1 MRTSPPGRQTG
12 IAVLTAILVV
22 AIATVLAVNLLWQT
36 SVGLNRTENLLL
48 QDQARQYDLGG
59 EEFAKFGL
67 AEDSKDD
74 GGGGSGKDTTQE
86 NWAKPLTF
94 DVEAGKLEGYLQDQQ
109 GRFNLNGLI
118 GEDGKGVQA
127 VREQYERLLQLLPI
141 EQPLDVGTARALT
154 DATIDW
160 IDPNPDVEPDGAE
173 DDEYTNRQP
182 GYRPA
187 NFWFTSISELMA
199 IKGYTAEI
207 YAALQPHVTAL
218 PPPLKNGEPL
228 KLNVNTATNLVL
240 ASLLPNL
247 SPQDVEPFVNG
258 AYDAV
263 ADFTED
269 FPGGAQIPTTF
280 PLGVRS
286 DWFLLTATASIGTAQ
301 STMYSLLER
310 NGDVVRARL
319 RTFDAN

>member
-1 MRTSPPGRQTG
+1 VRPALPGRQAG

-48 QDQARQYDLGG
+48 QDQARQYNLGA

-67 AEDSKDD
+67 AEDARDD
-74 GGGGSGKDTTQE
+74 GPGGTDTTFE
-86 NWAKPLTF
+86 NWAKPLAF
-94 DVEAGKLEGYLQDQQ
+94 EVEAGTLEGYLQDQQ

-118 GEDGKGVQA
+118 SKDGKRA
-127 VREQYERLLQLLPI
+127 PKMAEQYERLLQLLPL
-141 EQPLDVGTARALT
+141 ERPLDSGTAAALT

-160 IDPNPDVEPDGAE
+160 IDPDVDVELNGAE
-173 DDEYTNRQP
+173 DDQYTSRQP
-182 GYRPA
+182 PYRPA
-187 NFWFTSISELMA
+187 NFWLTSTSELLA
-199 IKGYTAEI
+199 IEGYTAEI

-218 PPPLKNGEPL
+218 PPRTDGDPHP
-228 KLNVNTATNLVL
+228 LNVNTATALVL

-247 SPQDVEPFVNG
+247 SPLDVEPFVNG
-258 AYDAV
+258 AYEKV
-263 ADFTED
+263 ADFEED
-269 FPGGAQIPTTF
+269 FPGEELIGATIP
-280 PLGVRS
+280 LDVHS
-286 DWFLLTATASIGTAQ
+286 DWFLLTVTASIGTAR

-310 NGDVVRARL
+310 NNDAVRTRL